1 MFHFFALVIPNSCSL
16 TLKSSA
22 VKALRLRFDF
32 CPLWPVDTPASVF
45 EFWNLNPQ
53 GEMVVEDS
61 FVTVQ
66 FREDQERGHHS
77 SMYLLHGKRAKQQQK
92 AAWME
97 CSVQPSTVRSLSL
110 FKKKRR
116 RKKQIPICLSPHLV
130 EGNGHVW
137 IVDPSQPSIRSAT
150 AGKRPRVE
158 ERAGPH
164 LVWVRGQK
172 GERITGEV
180 SGRGFIWIWISL
192 FFFWTD
198 WGRTRRVWFG
208 ISGCAFVQI
217 SKSSK
222 RTLRARQTD
231 NVGGPPA
238 CRRGRDAVCSVTVC
252 SCVRSE
258 LVNGV
263 WKNRI
268 VCLCLH
274 LHIFFLSLDF
284 VGNDLIASL
293 KIEGKSYVVNETKC

>member
-66 FREDQERGHHS
+66 FREDQESHQS
-77 SMYLLHGKRAKQQQK
+77 SLINVLTAWKESKATAKGCVDGVFCSTFNGALPFFIQKKKKKKKTNPHLFIATSSGGKRARLNRRSIP
-92 AAWME
+92 AVHPLSDGGE
-97 CSVQPSTVRSLSL
+97 TPSRGGACWA
-110 FKKKRR
+110 
-116 RKKQIPICLSPHLV
+116 P
-130 EGNGHVW
+130 
-137 IVDPSQPSIRSAT
+137 
-150 AGKRPRVE
+150 PRLG
-158 ERAGPH
+158 ERAEG
-164 LVWVRGQK
+164 WEDYRG
-172 GERITGEV
+172 GERKGL
-180 SGRGFIWIWISL
+180 RLDLNLL

-198 WGRTRRVWFG
+198 WGKTRRVWFG

-263 WKNRI
+263 WKNRT
-268 VCLCLH
+268 CLCLH
-274 LHIFFLSLDF
+274 LHIFFFYLWIL
-284 VGNDLIASL
+284 
-293 KIEGKSYVVNETKC
+293 

>member
-1 MFHFFALVIPNSCSL
+1 MFIFFLLWFIPISCSL

-180 SGRGFIWIWISL
+180 SGRGFVWIWI
-192 FFFWTD
+192 FFFFFELIGGRLGECD
-198 WGRTRRVWFG
+198 LGSRGVHSFKFQKVQKERWGRGRQTTWGAHLPAAV
-208 ISGCAFVQI
+208 AAMPFVQWPF
-217 SKSSK
+217 
-222 RTLRARQTD
+222 
-231 NVGGPPA
+231 VHA
-238 CRRGRDAVCSVTVC
+238 CVVNWWTGCGKIAHVCVC
-252 SCVRSE
+252 TCTSFFFIFGFCRKWFDSFS
-258 LVNGV
+258 
-263 WKNRI
+263 KNRRQI
-268 VCLCLH
+268 LCCKW
-274 LHIFFLSLDF
+274 D
-284 VGNDLIASL
+284 
-293 KIEGKSYVVNETKC
+293 